1 MGIAI
6 EKSIKNLEENGTS
19 EQKENERSRVIE
31 RRFRNESQPL
41 YYDAVARII
50 HDRRKLETPFVIRMQ
65 FAS

>member
-31 RRFRNESQPL
+31 RRFRNKSQPL
-41 YYDAVARII
+41 YYDAVVRII